1 MHLTTTIRGPILKLE
16 FYLGPH
22 FSLCSLSLHHSQ
34 LKLKFPF
41 PLRNFI
47 DALKTFHRSLLR
59 ELSTY
64 STIIQDQNETSNAR
78 FNLHWIYSLVL
89 RNAEILSFISPD
101 PQSLTV
107 TWLSLSSGSGS
118 GAPQI
123 LSEPENEQQSRNS
136 QGPSHC
142 ITAGHHEMRTSWVT
156 WSHDFWVM
164 HSNFHL

>member
-78 FNLHWIYSLVL
+78 FNLH
-89 RNAEILSFISPD
+89 
-101 PQSLTV
+101 
-107 TWLSLSSGSGS
+107 
-118 GAPQI
+118 
-123 LSEPENEQQSRNS
+123 
-136 QGPSHC
+136 
-142 ITAGHHEMRTSWVT
+142 
-156 WSHDFWVM
+156 
-164 HSNFHL
+164 